1 MKKGFT
7 LVEVLIAISIFT
19 ISAVI
24 ATSVLVD
31 VVQLEKKSSIQTG
44 IYEDIRIIL
53 QQITNEVQEGT
64 IDYEEYY
71 NVEVLQGENLPE
83 DVFYGINYGVY
94 GSRFYDPG
102 RIYDPASGNPAGT
115 NPEDLGIDCS
125 VLNDDGGC
133 DVIFT
138 HSSDLNTGKH
148 PYDAADSPAEETAD
162 AFCDNMVGDC
172 TAERNIVDELYLID
186 NSGRRKTII
195 GKKLITQTGSVS
207 DYAVGL
213 MRMEGE
219 DLDQNGLIDVF
230 ACTEDFNCVKDST
243 IVCPLIK
250 YPFAESCG
258 ATFVSA
264 NEISLP
270 KQDDLRDPFNIYTSQ
285 FIPISPFRSNIENL
299 KFIINPME
307 DPYKA
312 YAEENA
318 QSQPSVTI
326 ILTIGLSSETAADY
340 PGTFQPITVQT
351 TVAAGVLGKIDSY
364 PSVNDYFGR
373 ASWIC
378 DVLPGGL
385 GDGCS

>member
-19 ISAVI
+19 IVGVI
-24 ATSVLVD
+24 GTGIVVD
-31 VVQLEKKSSIQTG
+31 ITQSEKKSSVQTG

-53 QQITNEVQEGT
+53 QQITNEIQNGT

-71 NVEVLQGENLPE
+71 SVEVLQGGV
-83 DVFYGINYGVY
+83 DAFYGINYGVY

-102 RIYDPASGNPAGT
+102 RIYDPASGNPAGE
-115 NPEDLGIDCS
+115 NPKDLGVDCS
-125 VLNDDGGC
+125 VTNDDGGC
-133 DVIFT
+133 EVIFT

-148 PYDAADSPAEETAD
+148 PYDAADSAEEITAD

-186 NSGRRKTII
+186 NSGTRKTII
-195 GKKLITQTGSVS
+195 GRRNISGA

-230 ACTEDFNCVKDST
+230 ACTEDFNCEDDPGV
-243 IVCPLIK
+243 VCPLIK
-250 YPFAESCG
+250 YPFAGSCNV
-258 ATFVSA
+258 AFVSA

-270 KQDDLRDPFNIYTSQ
+270 EQDDLRASFNIYTSQ

-340 PGTFQPITVQT
+340 PGTFEPITVQT

-364 PSVNDYFGR
+364 PSVNDHFDR
-373 ASWIC
+373 ESWIC

-385 GDGCS
+385 GGGCP